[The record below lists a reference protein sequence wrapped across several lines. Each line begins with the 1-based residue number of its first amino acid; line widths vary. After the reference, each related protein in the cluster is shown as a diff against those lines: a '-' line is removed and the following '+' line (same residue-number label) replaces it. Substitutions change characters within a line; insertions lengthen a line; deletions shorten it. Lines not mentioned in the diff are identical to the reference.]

1 MTSMTQEKPTRKV
14 LITGAA
20 GRIGSAFV
28 RTHFKNYALRLA
40 DKDVSRL
47 EQHSRDIVQLDITDF
62 NACMQACA
70 GIDTVIHLAAEV
82 SPDISD
88 FMTTLLPTNV
98 VGTYNIFQA
107 ALAQGCRR
115 VVFAS
120 SAQTIE
126 GYPQGVQVTET
137 MPVRPKNLYGV
148 TKVFG
153 EALGSYISDTS
164 DLSIIAVRIANVAHF
179 SHGEQHSARDVAA
192 YISVRDVVQLLMVSV
207 QSDVKGFTIV
217 NGVSDNRYKR
227 LSIERSRRLLGY
239 HPKDDSFSI
248 LAGRSND
255 AGDAGDAKE

>member
-1 MTSMTQEKPTRKV
+1 MTQEKAKLKV
-14 LITGAA
+14 LVTGAA

-28 RTHFKNYALRLA
+28 RIHLQDYDLRLA
-40 DKDVSRL
+40 DRDVSRL
-47 EQHSRDIVQLDITDF
+47 EKHSRDVVQLDITDLA
-62 NACMQACA
+62 ACMQACA

-88 FMTTLLPTNV
+88 FMTTLLPTNI

-120 SAQTIE
+120 SAQAIE
-126 GYPQGVQVTET
+126 GYPQDVQVSET

-153 EALGSYISDTS
+153 EALGSYIADTS

-179 SHGEQHSARDVAA
+179 SRGEQHSPRDVAA
-192 YISVRDVVQLLMVSV
+192 YISVRDVVHLLMVSV
-207 QSDVKGFTIV
+207 QSNVTGFTIV

-227 LSIERSRRLLGY
+227 LSIERSRQLLGY

-248 LAGRSND
+248 LAGESDD
-255 AGDAGDAKE
+255 AGDEMA

>member
-1 MTSMTQEKPTRKV
+1 M
-14 LITGAA
+14 
-20 GRIGSAFV
+20 
-28 RTHFKNYALRLA
+28 RTHFQTYDLRLT
-40 DKDVSRL
+40 DNHFSPL
-47 EQHSRDIVQLDITDF
+47 GQHSRDIVQLDITDF

-98 VGTYNIFQA
+98 IGTYNIFQA

-120 SAQTIE
+120 SAQAVE
-126 GYPQGVQVTET
+126 GYPLDVQVTET

-164 DLSIIAVRIANVAHF
+164 DLSIITVRIANVAHF
-179 SHGEQHSARDVAA
+179 SRGEQHSARDVAA
-192 YISVRDVVQLLMVSV
+192 HISVRDVVQLLMVSV
-207 QSDVKGFTIV
+207 QSDVTAFMIV

-227 LSIERSRRLLGY
+227 HSIERSRQLLG
-239 HPKDDSFSI
+239 
-248 LAGRSND
+248 
-255 AGDAGDAKE
+255 

>member
-1 MTSMTQEKPTRKV
+1 MTQEQPKLKILV
-14 LITGAA
+14 TGAA

-28 RTHFKNYALRLA
+28 RAHFQNYDLRLA
-40 DKDVSRL
+40 DRDVSRL
-47 EQHSRDIVQLDITDF
+47 GQHSHDVLQLDIADF
-62 NACMQACA
+62 NACLQACA
-70 GIDTVIHLAAEV
+70 GVDTVIHLAAEV

-88 FMTTLLPTNV
+88 FMTTLLPTNI

-120 SAQTIE
+120 SAQAIE
-126 GYPQGVQVTET
+126 GYPQDVQVTET

-179 SHGEQHSARDVAA
+179 SRGEQHSPRDVAA
-192 YISVRDVVQLLMVSV
+192 YISLRDVVQLLMVSV
-207 QSDVKGFTIV
+207 QSNMTGFTII

-227 LSIERSRRLLGY
+227 LSIERSRQLLGY

-248 LAGRSND
+248 LAGESD
-255 AGDAGDAKE
+255 DSGDAMV